1 MFSILF
7 VSLFLAAVDLGF
19 IIDGSDTMGEENFK
33 RALHFARDIV
43 NAFPVSLDGVH
54 IGLVVVSKEAELVF
68 RFNLYTS
75 KSIVGAVMLQ
85 TPYPGGSSATG
96 AAISKA
102 KTTLFDAS
110 KREAAK
116 V

>member
-1 MFSILF
+1 
-7 VSLFLAAVDLGF
+7 
-19 IIDGSDTMGEENFK
+19 MGHANFK
-33 RALHFARDIV
+33 RALHFAREIV
-43 NAFPVSLDGVH
+43 NAFPVSLDGVR
-54 IGLVVVSKEAELVF
+54 IGLVIVSSDAVLYF

-75 KSIVGAVMLQ
+75 KSIVGAVILQ
-85 TPYPGGSSATG
+85 APYPGGSSATG
-96 AAISKA
+96 AAITKT

>member
-1 MFSILF
+1 
-7 VSLFLAAVDLGF
+7 
-19 IIDGSDTMGEENFK
+19 MGQANFN

-43 NAFPVSLDGVH
+43 NAFPVSAEGVH
-54 IGLVVVSKEAELVF
+54 IGLVIVSNEAILYF

-75 KSIVGAVMLQ
+75 KSIVGAVILQ
-85 TPYPGGSSATG
+85 APYQGGSSATG
-96 AAISKA
+96 AAITKA
-102 KTTLFDAS
+102 KTTLFDTS

>member
-1 MFSILF
+1 
-7 VSLFLAAVDLGF
+7 
-19 IIDGSDTMGEENFK
+19 MGEANFK
-33 RALHFARDIV
+33 RALQFSRDIV

-54 IGLVVVSKEAELVF
+54 IGLVVASNEAILVF

-75 KSIVGAVMLQ
+75 KSIVGAVLLQ
-85 TPYPGGSSATG
+85 TPFQGGSSATG

-102 KTTLFDAS
+102 KSLLFDTS